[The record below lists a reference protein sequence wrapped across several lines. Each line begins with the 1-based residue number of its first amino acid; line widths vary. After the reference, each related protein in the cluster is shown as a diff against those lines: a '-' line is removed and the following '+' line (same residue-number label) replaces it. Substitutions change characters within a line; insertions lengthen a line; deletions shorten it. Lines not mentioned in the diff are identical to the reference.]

1 MDELKL
7 SQTALAKEDYNFKTI
22 TMSRP
27 ASKRGGFIHKEP
39 KEFEEEV
46 IQIDRVTRVVK
57 GGRKLRF
64 RATVA
69 IGNKKGK
76 VGLGIGKSNEVTGA
90 IQKAIAKAKKN
101 MLTVVMN
108 GTTIP
113 HRVQIKYKAAKL
125 LLLPAVP
132 GTGLIAGG
140 TIRKV
145 LELTGIKDILSKALG
160 TSNKVNNSKA
170 VFAALE
176 TLRPNPAMIKRAAI
190 ETEKK
195 RQQTAQAAQPKKE
208 NQPKQAPKQALKQE
222 PKKEPSQQ
230 PKQEKTEPPTQ

>member
-1 MDELKL
+1 
-7 SQTALAKEDYNFKTI
+7 
-22 TMSRP
+22 MSNQGARH
-27 ASKRGGFIHKEP
+27 RGAIIKKEP

-69 IGNKKGK
+69 IGNRKGK
-76 VGLGIGKSNEVTGA
+76 VGIGIGKSNEVTGA

-101 MLTVVMN
+101 LIKVPLD
-108 GTTIP
+108 GSTIP
-113 HRVQIKYKAAKL
+113 HNIKFKFKAAKL

-145 LELTGIKDILSKALG
+145 LELAGVKDILSKSLG
-160 TSNKVNNSKA
+160 TTNKVNCSKVA
-170 VFAALE
+170 FLALKAL
-176 TLRPNPAMIKRAAI
+176 TPNPNMLKRKI
-190 ETEKK
+190 EQKK
-195 RQQTAQAAQPKKE
+195 EPEQKEIATDKPKK
-208 NQPKQAPKQALKQE
+208 PIRKDHKDA
-222 PKKEPSQQ
+222 PKKEPV
-230 PKQEKTEPPTQ
+230 TN